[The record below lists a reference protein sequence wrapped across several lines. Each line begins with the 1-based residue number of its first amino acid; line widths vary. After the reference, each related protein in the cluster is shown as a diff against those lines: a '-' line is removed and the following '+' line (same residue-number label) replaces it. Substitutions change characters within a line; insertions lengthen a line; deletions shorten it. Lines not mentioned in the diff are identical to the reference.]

1 MEDNAG
7 EGPDQA
13 PAFRLEKI
21 VKQGVD
27 TDTDWTKKAGKLH
40 YGYKKHHITT
50 PEGCIL
56 GLTTTRASQ
65 HDQVAFKALVAR
77 AGLPRGSRV
86 DCDKGYASQ
95 ERREWLR
102 AQGLRDGIMHKAVRG
117 KALTPWQLRFN
128 KLVSK
133 TRYFVEHGFGG
144 QKRWFGAGVARYVGL
159 ARTHVQ
165 HVL

>member
-1 MEDNAG
+1 ME
-7 EGPDQA
+7 
-13 PAFRLEKI
+13 
-21 VKQGVD
+21 
-27 TDTDWTKKAGKLH
+27 
-40 YGYKKHHITT
+40 
-50 PEGCIL
+50 
-56 GLTTTRASQ
+56 TTRASQ

-86 DCDKGYASQ
+86 HCDKGYASQ

-102 AQGLRDGIMHKAVRG
+102 AQGLRGDHDKAVRG
-117 KALTPWQLRFN
+117 KRLTPWQPRFS

-133 TRYFVEHGFGG
+133 PRYIVEHGFGG

-165 HVL
+165 HVMEAIAYNLKMLPSLEKKRQARLA